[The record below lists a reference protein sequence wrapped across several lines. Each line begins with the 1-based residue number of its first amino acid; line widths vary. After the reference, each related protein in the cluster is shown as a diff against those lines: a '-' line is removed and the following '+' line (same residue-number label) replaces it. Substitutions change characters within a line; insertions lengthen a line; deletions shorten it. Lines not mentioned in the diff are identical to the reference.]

1 MQPASLC
8 VSASARALF
17 AACLLVVLG
26 CGRGRGAAP
35 AVSAA
40 TAASPPLAKQ
50 YPHAVLAPFG
60 TRSDPYY
67 WLRDD
72 TRKMPEVLGYLQAEN
87 SYADAL
93 LGAQAPARQ
102 VLFDE
107 MVGRLPEADVS
118 APVRDH
124 GYDYFTR
131 YVRGGEHPLLTRR
144 GPREDAL
151 EEVLLDGNQR
161 ARGRPYF
168 RLGKSEISDDAT
180 LLAWSEDVVG
190 RSLHV
195 VHFKDLRTGA
205 LLPDELSS
213 ADDAIAWA
221 ADGKTLVYIE
231 KDPETLLGVRVK
243 AHVLGSP
250 VSADRTLYEET
261 DHAYFLGVSRSPSR
275 RFIFIHASSTLSD
288 EQLVA
293 DAMDPALAFHPVVP
307 RSPDHLYEAEDH
319 GDTFIVRTN
328 RGAPNYRIVA
338 LPMGE
343 TDLARATELV
353 PEPTAGLIESFAVF
367 DEALAYEAR
376 QDGQLR
382 VCTRAFRDGAVRC
395 PSHAE
400 PVYTER
406 LGDNVD
412 PSLDYVQVR
421 YSSLTTPESV
431 YHEDLRTGV
440 RVLVK
445 REEVRGGFDPAG
457 LVSER
462 LWVQA
467 RDGTAVPVSLVYQ
480 KGHVHDGKSALYLT
494 GYGAYGLS
502 EDPMFSS
509 TRLSLLERGVV
520 FGIAHVRGGQELGR
534 AWYDAG
540 RVAQKAHTFTDFID
554 VTTAL
559 LAHGVAH
566 PERVAARGASAGGL
580 LIGAVANMAPEK
592 YRVMVAHVPFVDIVT
607 TMLDDSIPLTTNE
620 YDEWGNPAEQ
630 AAYARMLSYSPYD
643 NVAARSYPALYVSAG
658 LWDSQVQYYEPAKWV
673 AKLRALKTDAHPLV
687 LRTNMEAGHSGR
699 SGRFARRRELA
710 EEYAFVLSELGVA
723 VR

>member
-1 MQPASLC
+1 MQPAFLP
-8 VSASARALF
+8 VQAPARV
-17 AACLLVVLG
+17 LLAVWFSILVG
-26 CGRGRGAAP
+26 CGRNTGPLVNAGDGTVVR
-35 AVSAA
+35 
-40 TAASPPLAKQ
+40 PPMAQ
-50 YPHAVLAPFG
+50 QRPHAVVAPSG
-60 TRSDPYY
+60 TRVDPYY

-72 TRKMPEVLGYLQAEN
+72 TRETTEVLGYLNAEN
-87 SYADAL
+87 AYADAL
-93 LGAQAPARQ
+93 LANQAPARE
-102 VLFDE
+102 VLYAE
-107 MVGRLPEADVS
+107 MVGRLPEADIS
-118 APVRDH
+118 APVRAH

-131 YVRGGEHPLLTRR
+131 YMRGGEHPVLTRR
-144 GPREDAL
+144 GPNPDAL

-161 ARGRPYF
+161 AQGQPYF
-168 RLGKSEISDDAT
+168 RLGQAEVSDDAT

-190 RSLHV
+190 RSMHV

-205 LLPDELSS
+205 LLSDELSS

-221 ADGKTLVYIE
+221 ADGKTLLYIE

-243 AHVLGSP
+243 AHVLGSAA
-250 VSADRTLYEET
+250 SSDRTLYEEA
-261 DHAYFLGVSRSPSR
+261 DHAFFLSVSRSPSR
-275 RFIFIHASSTLSD
+275 RFLFVQASSTLSD

-293 DAMDPALAFHPVVP
+293 DAKDPSLVFRPILA
-307 RSPDHLYEAEDH
+307 RSSDHLYEAEDH
-319 GDTFIVRTN
+319 GDAFIVRTN
-328 RGAPNYRIVA
+328 QGAPNYRIVA

-343 TDLARATELV
+343 TDLAQATELV
-353 PEPTAGLIESFAVF
+353 AEPAAGLIESMAVF
-367 DEALAYEAR
+367 DDALAFEAR
-376 QDGQLR
+376 VDGLLR
-382 VCTRAFRDGAVRC
+382 VCTRAFRDGGVRC
-395 PSHAE
+395 NAHAE

-406 LGDNVD
+406 LGDNED
-412 PSLDYVQVR
+412 PSLGYVQVR

-431 YHEDLRTGV
+431 YHQDLSTGA

-445 REEVRGGFDPAG
+445 RDEVRGGFDPAA

-462 LWVQA
+462 LLVRA
-467 RDGTAVPVSLVYQ
+467 RDGVAVPVSLVYR
-480 KGHVHDGKSALYLT
+480 KGHVHDGSAALYLT

-502 EDPMFSS
+502 EDPVFSS

-534 AWYDAG
+534 AWYEAG
-540 RVAQKAHTFTDFID
+540 RVEQKAHTFTDFID
-554 VTTAL
+554 VTAAL
-559 LAHGVAH
+559 VAQGVAH
-566 PERVAARGASAGGL
+566 PGRVAARGASAGGL

-592 YRVMVAHVPFVDIVT
+592 YRVLVAHVPFVDVVT

-673 AKLRALKTDAHPLV
+673 AKLRANKTDAQPLV

-710 EEYAFVLSELGVA
+710 EELAFVLGELGVP